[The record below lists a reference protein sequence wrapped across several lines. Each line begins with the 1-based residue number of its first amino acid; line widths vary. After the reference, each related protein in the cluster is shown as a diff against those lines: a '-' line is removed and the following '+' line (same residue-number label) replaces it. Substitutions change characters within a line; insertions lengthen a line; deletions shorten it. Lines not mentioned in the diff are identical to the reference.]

1 MVRNP
6 RRNNWFTL
14 LFAAALAGH
23 LSLYRMPGNPLG
35 HHEWPLL
42 LDLLVTFPVAY
53 LLICRPGWQ
62 DWLKKSAAMLTLGLA
77 FGSFAIADADKFA
90 WREIDRLRVIMPT
103 LFAVAEIGLA
113 AWLLLGVRRA
123 MQADAK
129 ADRVLARAIQRRFGQ
144 GIAGRLM
151 EFEARVWFYG
161 LFMRKQPAFEGEQH
175 FSTAHAGGNASNQL
189 AWVWLMVFDIPVAHM
204 LLHFLWSPFAAWVA
218 TALTAWGLLYLLADY
233 RATLA
238 RPVSLGAAELYVR
251 CGALASDAV
260 VPYAAI
266 AAVARVPHP
275 ERRLPG
281 KRYFRHQG
289 TMNVEI
295 TLRPGTLLPT
305 LFRGNQ
311 AASHIVLGVDD
322 PAQFVEAL
330 GARLN

>member
-1 MVRNP
+1 MVRSLG
-6 RRNNWFTL
+6 RNNGFTL

-35 HHEWPLL
+35 HPEWPLL
-42 LDLLVTFPVAY
+42 LDLLVTFPVAF
-53 LLICRPGWQ
+53 LLICRPAWK
-62 DWLKKSAAMLTLGLA
+62 DWLKKSAGMLMLGLA
-77 FGSFAIADADKFA
+77 FGSFAIPAADKLA
-90 WREIDRLRVIMPT
+90 WREIDRLRVIMPA

-113 AWLLLGVRRA
+113 AWLLLGVRRSL
-123 MQADAK
+123 QADANT
-129 ADRVLARAIQRRFGQ
+129 DRVLARAIQRRFGQ
-144 GIAGRLM
+144 GAAGRLM

-189 AWVWLMVFDIPVAHM
+189 AWVWLMVFDIPIAHM
-204 LLHFLWSPFAAWVA
+204 LLHFLWSPLAAWVA

-238 RPVSLGAAELYVR
+238 RPVSLGAAALYVR

-275 ERRLPG
+275 GRRLPG

-289 TMNVEI
+289 VMNVEI
-295 TLRPGTLLPT
+295 TLQAGTLLPT
-305 LFRGNQ
+305 LLGSDK

-322 PAQFVEAL
+322 PAEFVAAL
-330 GARLN
+330 GAKLH